1 MAVLHPVV
9 LPAAAALCTLL
20 ALASAQNPAPNPAT
34 GPAASAPAVGADEA
48 PSRDFAVRCGKLLT
62 GDGTTVMHDV
72 WLVVKDGKVLS
83 VGNDA
88 PSPDLPVVDATNK
101 IVMPGIVA
109 VDSDLAAAVDSEYQL
124 TPDAL
129 AVDQFDFDRKWIT
142 ALQGG
147 VTTAYLSP
155 GRQRLVSGQGAVVK
169 LAGRDVV
176 ERVLTENACLRIEFG
191 DSATRAPRVFE
202 PVPHPTSDEPL
213 EAARIQTPTSRISL
227 LAELRA
233 VFAAAT
239 DAVKAPGGQGPA
251 EDRYDERPIADAI
264 GGKLPVR
271 AGAFRSQDVRRAL
284 DLQKELGIRMV
295 LEDPQ
300 EIEPVANL
308 AAAQRVAA
316 TFRVPVRFGQQ
327 NPGGEDRLQKQLE
340 PRPEAP
346 AKASAAGM
354 IIGLAPAAGVPLRD
368 YLMAVAIAVR
378 HGLPPA
384 KALRSIGAD
393 AAVILG
399 VAARVGTLEPGRDA
413 DFLVLSGEPL
423 SVGTMVESTWI
434 DGRRAFARKTESK
447 ALAVRAGRIHD
458 GNGRVYRNGV
468 ILVQDGRIKG
478 VGEDLS
484 IPYGAEVLDLGNG
497 VMTPGFIDAFSHL
510 GLAGEGSGVP
520 PGTPNQRLHDAI
532 DHQDPMFLPAIA
544 EGLTTLLVSGRDA
557 SSVNGRVTA
566 IKTGAS
572 DAASM
577 VVREIAGQRLTHDAI
592 GPEATKPIADQIQR
606 GKQYVELW
614 RKYEKDLAEWQQGK
628 RPEAVPATAPATP
641 PAPAPATATE
651 TKPVEDP
658 VTGVWEA
665 DINVRDQIQLKLTMD
680 LKLEGTKVTGT
691 LKVAFG
697 GREVPAQEIS
707 SGSFE
712 AGKLKLESRSQ
723 RGVATLEATL
733 EGDTMTGTLTMA
745 GLGDLAVN
753 GKRTSKAAAAPAPK
767 KVEAAKAG
775 EDGKPK
781 APKIDENLEPMRAI
795 IEQRAALVVRCNRAA
810 ALADVMTLLDK
821 EQVPY
826 VLQGAEDLLEEPI
839 LGKGKKPAILV
850 GPEVVV
856 QKEGELRNVAATF
869 SERDLPIMFGSG
881 DCAGARHLPM
891 HAAYAVRYGLSPA
904 DALAALT
911 MAPARA
917 FKLDD
922 RIGSLEK
929 GKDAD
934 FVVFS
939 GSPFEPQSRILLVVC
954 NGTVVVDHR
963 EGRQ

>member
-1 MAVLHPVV
+1 M
-9 LPAAAALCTLL
+9 AALASVLARASALVTLL
-20 ALASAQNPAPNPAT
+20 ALASAQNPAPNPA
-34 GPAASAPAVGADEA
+34 ASALAVGADDA
-48 PSRDFAVRCGKLLT
+48 PSRDFAVHCGTLLT
-62 GDGTTVMHDV
+62 GDGTTVMRDV
-72 WLVVKDGKVLS
+72 WLIVKDGKVLS

-88 PSPDLPVVDATNK
+88 PPADLPVVDATNRV
-101 IVMPGIVA
+101 VMPGIVA
-109 VDSDLAAAVDSEYQL
+109 VDSDLSTAGDSEYQL

-129 AVDQFDFDRKWIT
+129 AVDSFDFDHKWLS

-233 VFAAAT
+233 AFASAT
-239 DAVKAPGGQGPA
+239 DAVKKAGGQGPA
-251 EDRYDERPIADAI
+251 EDRYDERPIADVV

-284 DLQKELGIRMV
+284 QLQQEFGIRMV

-308 AAAQRVAA
+308 AAAQKVAA
-316 TFRVPVRFGQQ
+316 TFRVPVRFGQS
-327 NPGGEDRLQKQLE
+327 NPGGEDRLQKQPE

-354 IIGLAPAAGVPLRD
+354 IVGLAPAAGVPLRD

-378 HGLPPA
+378 HGLSPA

-393 AAVILG
+393 AAIILG
-399 VAARVGTLEPGRDA
+399 VASRVGTLEPGRDA

-434 DGRRAFARKTESK
+434 DGRRAFARKTESR

-458 GNGRVYRNGV
+458 GNGRVYKNGV

-484 IPYGAEVLDLGNG
+484 VPYGAEVLDLRDG

-532 DHQDPMFLPAIA
+532 DPQDPMFLPAIA
-544 EGLTTLLVSGRDA
+544 EGLTTLLVSGKDA
-557 SSVNGRVTA
+557 STVNGRVTA

-577 VVREIAGQRLTHDAI
+577 VVRAIAGQRLTHDAI
-592 GPEATKPIADQIQR
+592 GPDAVKPIADQIQR
-606 GKQYVELW
+606 GKQYVEAW
-614 RKYEKDLAEWQQGK
+614 RKYEKDLADWQQGK
-628 RPEAVPATAPATP
+628 KPEAVPATAPATP
-641 PAPAPATATE
+641 PAAAPATATE
-651 TKPVEDP
+651 TKPAEDP

-665 DINVRDQIQLKLTMD
+665 DINVRDQIQLKLVLD
-680 LKLEGTKVTGT
+680 LKLDGTKVTGT
-691 LKVAFG
+691 IKVAFG

-707 SGSFE
+707 AGSFE
-712 AGKLKLESRSQ
+712 GGKLKLESRSQ
-723 RGVATLEATL
+723 RGTATLEATL
-733 EGDTMTGTLTMA
+733 EGDTMTGTLAMA
-745 GLGDLAVN
+745 GLGDLAVH
-753 GKRTSKAAAAPAPK
+753 GKRTSKTAAAAASAPK
-767 KVEAAKAG
+767 KVEAKAA

-781 APKIDENLEPMRAI
+781 APKVDENLEPMRAI
-795 IEQRAALVVRCNRAA
+795 IEQRGALVVRCNRAA
-810 ALADVMTLLDK
+810 ALTDVMMLLEK
-821 EQVPY
+821 EQIPY
-826 VLQGAEDLLEEPI
+826 VLQGAEDLLEEPS
-839 LGKGKKPAILV
+839 LVKGKKPAILV

-904 DALAALT
+904 DALQALT
-911 MAPARA
+911 ITPARA
-917 FKLDD
+917 FHLDD

-939 GSPFEPQSRILLVVC
+939 GNPFEPQSRVLLVVC
-954 NGTVVVDHR
+954 NGVVVKDNR

>member
-1 MAVLHPVV
+1 MAALASVLA
-9 LPAAAALCTLL
+9 PAAAALCTLL
-20 ALASAQNPAPNPAT
+20 ALARAQNPAPN
-34 GPAASAPAVGADEA
+34 PAASAPAVGADEA
-48 PSRDFAVRCGKLLT
+48 PSRDFAVRCGTLLT
-62 GDGTTVMHDV
+62 GDGTTVMRSV
-72 WLVVKDGKVLS
+72 WLIVKDGKVLS

-88 PSPDLPVVDATNK
+88 PPSDLPVVDAANK
-101 IVMPGIVA
+101 VVMPGIVA
-109 VDSDLAAAVDSEYQL
+109 VDSDLAPGVGGEYQI
-124 TPDAL
+124 TPDGL
-129 AVDQFDFDRKWIT
+129 AIDSFDFDRKWIS

-191 DSATRAPRVFE
+191 ESATRAPRVFE

-239 DAVKAPGGQGPA
+239 DKVKAPGGQGPA
-251 EDRYDERPIADAI
+251 EDRYDERPLADVVS
-264 GGKLPVR
+264 GKLPVR

-284 DLQKELGIRMV
+284 ELQKELGIRMV

-308 AAAQRVAA
+308 AAAQKVAA

-327 NPGGEDRLQKQLE
+327 NPGGEDRLQKQPE

-354 IIGLAPAAGVPLRD
+354 IIGLAPASGVSLRD

-384 KALRSIGAD
+384 KALRGIGAD
-393 AAVILG
+393 AAIILG
-399 VAARVGTLEPGRDA
+399 VAARVGTLEAGKDA

-434 DGRRAFARKTESK
+434 DGRRAFARKTESR
-447 ALAVRAGRIHD
+447 ALAVRAGRILD
-458 GNGRVYRNGV
+458 GTGRVYKNGV

-484 IPYGAEVLDLGNG
+484 VPYGAEVLDLGNG

-520 PGTPNQRLHDAI
+520 QGAPNQRLHDAI
-532 DHQDPMFLPAIA
+532 DCQDPMFQPALA

-557 SSVNGRVTA
+557 STVNSRVTA

-572 DAASM
+572 DVASM
-577 VVREIAGQRLTHDAI
+577 VVRAIAGQRLAHDAI
-592 GPEATKPIADQIQR
+592 GPDATKPIADQIQR

-641 PAPAPATATE
+641 PIPAATPAPEAKLAD
-651 TKPVEDP
+651 DP
-658 VTGVWEA
+658 VTGVWES
-665 DINVRDQIQLKLTMD
+665 DFNVQGRTYKLVFD

-691 LKVAFG
+691 IKIAIA
-697 GREVPAQEIS
+697 GREVPPQEIS
-707 SGSFE
+707 SGTFE
-712 AGKLKLESRSQ
+712 GGKLKLESRSQ

-733 EGDTMTGTLTMA
+733 EGDTMKGTLSMPPF
-745 GLGDLAVN
+745 GELAVT
-753 GKRTSKAAAAPAPK
+753 GKRTSQAASPAAAPK
-767 KVEAAKAG
+767 KGEAKAT

-781 APKIDENLEPMRAI
+781 APKVDENLEPMRAI

-810 ALADVMTLLDK
+810 ALVDVMTLLDK
-821 EQVPY
+821 EQIPY

-839 LGKGKKPAILV
+839 LAKGRKPAILV

-869 SERDLPIMFGSG
+869 SDRDLPIMFGSG

-904 DALAALT
+904 DALQALT
-911 MAPARA
+911 MTPARA
-917 FKLDD
+917 FHLDD

-939 GSPFEPQSRILLVVC
+939 GNPFEPQSRVLLVVC
-954 NGTVVVDHR
+954 NGAVVVDHR